1 MKKRKKDEE
10 GNFWAN
16 WLFAYVN
23 SVSDLIAF
31 NIGRIRDAIKR
42 RKVSL
47 DDVHDKLIDL
57 Y

>member
-1 MKKRKKDEE
+1 MQPVSEMKKRKKDEE

-31 NIGRIRDAIKR
+31 NIGRIRDAI
-42 RKVSL
+42 S
-47 DDVHDKLIDL
+47 DVR
-57 Y
+57 